1 MQESIETTAVRLARE
16 KAEPIS
22 DATIS
27 FSINGKPYFVAN
39 RFDLPL
45 LWFLRDELR
54 LTGTKAGCG
63 DDEDCGGICSVLLD
77 GKPVRACR
85 TTLQSIKDR
94 NVQTVEGL
102 ASDRLNPLQRAFI
115 DADVPQCGY
124 CVPAWLIH
132 GAALLTRNPRASVG
146 EIARIAVICR
156 CGVQVA
162 ARRAILSV
170 ADRNRENAR

>member
-1 MQESIETTAVRLARE
+1 MQESIETTAVQLALK

-22 DATIS
+22 EATIS
-27 FSINGKPYFVAN
+27 FSINGKPYFIAD
-39 RFDLPL
+39 RFDMPL

-63 DDEDCGGICSVLLD
+63 DDEDCGGICSVLLE

-85 TTLQSIKDR
+85 TTLQFIEGR
-94 NVQTVEGL
+94 NVQTIEGL
-102 ASDRLNPLQRAFI
+102 ASERLHPLQRAFI
-115 DADVPQCGY
+115 DEDVAQCGY

-132 GAALLTRNPRASVG
+132 GAALLARNPRANATEVS
-146 EIARIAVICR
+146 RISVICR

-170 ADRNRENAR
+170 ADRSREAA

>member
-1 MQESIETTAVRLARE
+1 MQETIETTAMRLARE

-27 FSINGKPYFVAN
+27 FSINGKPYFVAD
-39 RFDLPL
+39 RFDMPL
-45 LWFLRDELR
+45 LWFLRDQLR

-63 DDEDCGGICSVLLD
+63 DDEDCGGICSVLLE
-77 GKPVRACR
+77 GKAVRACR

-94 NVQTVEGL
+94 NVETVEGL
-102 ASDRLNPLQRAFI
+102 GQKGLHPLQRAFI

-124 CVPAWLIH
+124 CVPAWLIQ
-132 GAALLTRNPRASVG
+132 GVALLTRNPRANAA
-146 EIARIAVICR
+146 EIARISVICR

-170 ADRNRENAR
+170 ANRNRETAR